1 MTVKNENA
9 AMFGLIAQAG
19 DIALRASM
27 FANLAALRSVAPSVL
42 EAEFAIFAEENAK
55 KLASEVK
62 QRENTAR
69 KARVDILAKECEG
82 LTLDSEDLG
91 DLISRVNEEG
101 GVVALTPDLE
111 LVVTLEMPKA
121 HKGGTGKPPAWRPAA
136 FRDSAGDRVFGALTD
151 WAKNNLSEAE
161 QKASGCFRPNGKFR
175 SGASMGAALV
185 KSGDLVVSAVS
196 AEEMAE
202 ARAKAE
208 AAKAAK

>member
-1 MTVKNENA
+1 MTIKNENA

-62 QRENTAR
+62 QRETIAR
-69 KARVDILAKECEG
+69 RARVDILAKECEG
-82 LTLDSEDLG
+82 LTLESAGLG

-101 GVVALTPDLE
+101 GIVALTPSLN
-111 LVVTLEMPKA
+111 LMVTLEMPKV

-136 FRDSAGDRVFGALTD
+136 FRDSAGDRVYGALTD
-151 WAKNNLSEAE
+151 WARDNLTETERQS
-161 QKASGCFRPNGKFR
+161 KGCYRPNGKFR
-175 SGASMGAALV
+175 SGASMGTVLV
-185 KSGDLVVSAVS
+185 NSGDLVVSTVPA
-196 AEEMAE
+196 AEMAE